1 MIRLEALT
9 RRLDAAKKDET
20 VRRPQPIELSPADH
34 EEPTWEVRHPGDLG
48 RRRVDGRTRAILSCA
63 AVAAIVVNAGAAWM
77 YWRIT
82 GSHTGPASAETVV
95 ELALRARSDL
105 NHPLMPGQTGNMT
118 VTVTNDYDFPI
129 RITAVTPGA
138 GNIVADDEHR
148 DAGCKESGV
157 TVARKRFA
165 VSWEVPRNTIGA
177 YTIPAALTMRPDA
190 NPECAGGVFTVP
202 IQASGVS
209 RRSV

>member
-1 MIRLEALT
+1 MIRLDALT
-9 RRLDAAKKDET
+9 RRLEAGKKDGT
-20 VRRPQPIELSPADH
+20 GRPPQPIVLSQADH
-34 EEPTWEVRHPGDLG
+34 EEPTWEVRHPGDVRRG
-48 RRRVDGRTRAILSCA
+48 RLDGRTRAILSGA
-63 AVAAIVVNAGAAWM
+63 AAAAIVVNAGAAWM

-105 NHPLMPGQTGNMT
+105 NHPLMPGQTGSMT

-157 TVARKRFA
+157 TVTEDRFA
-165 VSWEVPRNTIGA
+165 VDWEVPRNTIGA
-177 YTIPAALTMRPDA
+177 YTIPAALTMRADA

-202 IQASGVS
+202 IQASGMS